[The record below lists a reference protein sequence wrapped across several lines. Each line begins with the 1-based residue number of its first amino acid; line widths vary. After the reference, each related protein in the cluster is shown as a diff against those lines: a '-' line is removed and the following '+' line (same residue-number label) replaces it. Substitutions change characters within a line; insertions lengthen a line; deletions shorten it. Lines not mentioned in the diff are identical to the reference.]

1 MEMIDTMDTD
11 AAGSS
16 APDYAGAIWVAGPNH
31 VDGRMGFPIRYIIIH
46 GTGYPET
53 LDQYIA
59 EGPKTGG
66 VHYMVGKDGR
76 IVQFVREADAS
87 WGNGK
92 VETGAEAFWR
102 AWRTT
107 DAATMTIPGV
117 VNPNLT
123 SISIEH
129 EKHARDNSDL
139 LTAAQQ
145 EASFRLCAYLA
156 RKYRIP
162 ARRANGTDGGF
173 ASHASMEPVTRS
185 FCPGP
190 FPWEALFAYLHSA
203 GCASVPQ
210 GWSDDGTALRA
221 PALRP

>member
-1 MEMIDTMDTD
+1 MPADYP
-11 AAGSS
+11 S
-16 APDYAGAIWVAGPNH
+16 AVWVEGPHHFN
-31 VDGRMGFPIRYIIIH
+31 GRMGFPIRYIVLH
-46 GTGYPET
+46 GTGWPET

-76 IVQFVREADAS
+76 IVQFVSEVDGS

-102 AWRTT
+102 AWTT
-107 DAATMTIPGV
+107 TNPAAMTIPGV

-129 EKHARDNSDL
+129 EKHAKDNSDE
-139 LTAAQQ
+139 LTVAQQ
-145 EASFRLCAYLA
+145 QASFRLCAYLA
-156 RKYRIP
+156 RKYGIP
-162 ARRANGTDGGF
+162 AKRADGTDGGF
-173 ASHASMEPVTRS
+173 APHASMEPVTRS

-190 FPWEALFAYLHSA
+190 FPWDALFAYLRSTA
-203 GCASVPQ
+203 VPHVPD
-210 GWSDDGTALRA
+210 GWTDDGTT
-221 PALRP
+221 LRPPAKWPWDSAS